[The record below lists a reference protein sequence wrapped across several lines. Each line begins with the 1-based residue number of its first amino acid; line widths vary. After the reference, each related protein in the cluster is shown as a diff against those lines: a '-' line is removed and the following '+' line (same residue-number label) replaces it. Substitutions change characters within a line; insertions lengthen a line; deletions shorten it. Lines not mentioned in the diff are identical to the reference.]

1 MRRRMRGKR
10 ETNVDLDITSF
21 MNLMVILIPF
31 LLLNAVFTQISVLKI
46 DLPGSAPNSAEA
58 PKPPPLILD
67 INVYADRFEVNN
79 AAVANG
85 SNNLLGTVAATDYAG
100 LNQLMRNIKQQYP
113 DVNNATLR
121 LENGTDYQKMIST
134 MDAVR
139 IVISDKTQAVYP
151 LFPELQLASVE
162 GAS

>member
-79 AAVANG
+79 AAVASG
-85 SNNLLGTVAATDYAG
+85 SSNLLGKFRLRRCCEPILFGQCRAPNIRQHFTNLTNRRVG
-100 LNQLMRNIKQQYP
+100 QLFRRGMHLGF
-113 DVNNATLR
+113 NAFLR
-121 LENGTDYQKMIST
+121 QPAITK
-134 MDAVR
+134 
-139 IVISDKTQAVYP
+139 
-151 LFPELQLASVE
+151 
-162 GAS
+162 